1 MAIALSSG
9 ATNFTATITAS
20 PTATRTVTVPDSD
33 FTMTGN
39 DLTQTL
45 TNKTL
50 TSPTLT
56 NELATTIR
64 ETITIS
70 ATAATGTINFDAST
84 QVVLYYTTNA
94 SGNWTLN
101 IRGDGTTTLN
111 SLMANNSAITI
122 VFMVTQG
129 TPAYYSTA
137 LTIDGVSVTPKWQG
151 GTAPAGGNANS
162 VDVYTYS
169 ILKTASA
176 TYTVIASQ
184 VRFA

>member
-1 MAIALSSG
+1 MAILISG
-9 ATNFTATITAS
+9 STGLFGFPAIYENLTAT
-20 PTATRTVTVPDSD
+20 
-33 FTMTGN
+33 
-39 DLTQTL
+39 
-45 TNKTL
+45 
-50 TSPTLT
+50 
-56 NELATTIR
+56 
-64 ETITIS
+64 
-70 ATAATGTINFDAST
+70 ATAASGTVNYNVLT
-84 QVVLYYTTNA
+84 QSILYYTTNA

-111 SLMANNSAITI
+111 SLMANNSAITV
-122 VFMVTQG
+122 VFMATQG